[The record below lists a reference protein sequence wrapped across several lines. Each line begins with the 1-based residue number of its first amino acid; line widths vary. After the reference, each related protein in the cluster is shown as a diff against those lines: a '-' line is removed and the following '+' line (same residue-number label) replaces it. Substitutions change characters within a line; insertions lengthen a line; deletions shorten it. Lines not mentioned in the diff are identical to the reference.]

1 MKRMYESPM
10 ALEERFAV
18 NEYVAACY
26 DYKAILYCS
35 APGDDKNHCG
45 DGNTANWGFDGYS
58 HGAACA
64 QSTLFN
70 VEGAKAYETADKT
83 GNPITNISI
92 GATVDVSKGINT
104 VYISQNIG
112 KNTSMEDGYYKASWE
127 SSSGGLDYKH
137 YGLAKVTGAVQDP
150 SRPNHS

>member
-1 MKRMYESPM
+1 MKRMYEMPRAYEEGFM
-10 ALEERFAV
+10 A

-35 APGDDKNHCG
+35 APGKDKNHCG
-45 DGNTANWGFDGYS
+45 DGTGANWGFDGLS

-64 QSTLFN
+64 QSTQFN
-70 VEGAKAYETADKT
+70 VEGSKAYETADKT

-92 GATVDVSKGINT
+92 GASADVSKGINS

-112 KNTSMEDGYYKASWE
+112 QNTSMTDGYYKASWN
-127 SSSGGLDYKH
+127 SSAGGLKYDH
-137 YGLAKVTGAVQDP
+137 YGLAQITGAVQDP
-150 SRPNHS
+150 NRPNHS